1 MSNTAGQTRPNN
13 QIDPELLKIL
23 RCPLTLSELRQEGDW
38 LVAQEGGLRY
48 PVRDGIPVMLMEE
61 AIVPQGTTLAEL
73 RAKYK
78 R

>member
-1 MSNTAGQTRPNN
+1 MSETVPPRTSN
-13 QIDPELLKIL
+13 QIDPELLKVL

-61 AIVPQGTTLAEL
+61 AALPPNTTLEQL